1 MIDVITRT
9 EEKREW
15 KCPWFF
21 FFEDKCPWF
30 YGKMEKKINI
40 SLIKSFTIFTIICLL
55 TKSTYI
61 EFNPNTENTP
71 NNTEANLSE

>member
-9 EEKREW
+9 EEKRQW
-15 KCPWFF
+15 
-21 FFEDKCPWF
+21 KCPWF

>member
-15 KCPWFF
+15 
-21 FFEDKCPWF
+21 KCPWF